1 MIRVE
6 IDSIRVSLTSQ
17 QRVIVLRETE
27 GERYLPIWI
36 GPFEAEAITIELQG
50 LPRERP
56 WTHDLMKSILQE
68 LEVGVSHVLVNDLR
82 DETFFARLVMESE
95 GVEKEVDSRPSDAI
109 ALAVRLRVPIY
120 VAEHVMDEVGIL
132 PESESDA
139 AGPSE
144 GEDEE
149 NLSVF
154 RDFLNSLDI
163 DESGKGK

>member
-17 QRVIVLRETE
+17 QRVIVLRETD

-68 LEVGVSHVLVNDLR
+68 LDVTVTHVIVNDLR
-82 DETFFARLVMESE
+82 DETFFARLVIDSD

-132 PESESDA
+132 PESESHS
-139 AGPSE
+139 AGGSDV
-144 GEDEE
+144 EDEE

-154 RDFLNSLDI
+154 RDFLSSLDI
-163 DESGKGK
+163 DETGKG